1 MSVTSSNSSSI
12 ISARTSVVGAG
23 IRVCCVSRAVV
34 PKAVKERKEK
44 EGEILRER
52 EKQRHRA
59 RKRRAWQ

>member
-1 MSVTSSNSSSI
+1 M
-12 ISARTSVVGAG
+12 
-23 IRVCCVSRAVV
+23 RVCCVNRTVV